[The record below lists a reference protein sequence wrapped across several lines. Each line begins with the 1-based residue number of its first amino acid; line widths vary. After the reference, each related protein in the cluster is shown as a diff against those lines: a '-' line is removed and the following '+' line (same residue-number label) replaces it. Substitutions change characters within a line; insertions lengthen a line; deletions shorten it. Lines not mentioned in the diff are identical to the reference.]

1 MNLDDLCDKYT
12 LKFKNVSI
20 IILGRVDKYE
30 STNM

>member
-20 IILGRVDKYE
+20 ILGRVDKYE